1 MPESN
6 VLAMVSVPGSST
18 GGSAAPSQQTTTT
31 KSRAMQA
38 SDKEAA
44 YLQKYFDEHSVTSEV
59 RACSFLCSPLS
70 VTRPAALVLC
80 TSWLHQ
86 QIQQRSFAQDILKEL
101 IGAENVCTPKHLAAL
116 REKPDAAVAMV
127 QSVHKSAYPPPA
139 AKRGRPAKKAAAEK
153 AASDRREELLRV
165 RQEQDER
172 VGAIAARLEEAA
184 EGNNNGIPAVTSADK
199 QLCKDRFEAVKAL
212 WVEVRPS
219 SAPLLSQQQ

>member
-1 MPESN
+1 
-6 VLAMVSVPGSST
+6 
-18 GGSAAPSQQTTTT
+18 
-31 KSRAMQA
+31 MQA
-38 SDKEAA
+38 SPEEAA

-127 QSVHKSAYPPPA
+127 QSVHKSAYPPPERQSGDDSSESDA
-139 AKRGRPAKKAAAEK
+139 SVHSTRTLLQAELMMALK
-153 AASDRREELLRV
+153 D
-165 RQEQDER
+165 
-172 VGAIAARLEEAA
+172 LENAY
-184 EGNNNGIPAVTSADK
+184 
-199 QLCKDRFEAVKAL
+199 LC
-212 WVEVRPS
+212 
-219 SAPLLSQQQ
+219 

>member
-6 VLAMVSVPGSST
+6 VLAMVSVLGSST

-44 YLQKYFDEHSVTSEV
+44 YLQKYFDEHSATSEV

-139 AKRGRPAKKAAAEK
+139 AKRGTEEFNLFQDVPPTKAA
-153 AASDRREELLRV
+153 
-165 RQEQDER
+165 R
-172 VGAIAARLEEAA
+172 VGVTGASSDAANLQGETP
-184 EGNNNGIPAVTSADK
+184 PAPKTGGE
-199 QLCKDRFEAVKAL
+199 L
-212 WVEVRPS
+212 
-219 SAPLLSQQQ
+219 